1 MTTKH
6 TLILF
11 IFISCLTQGYA
22 QQLSFKVDSIKI
34 YHLPLTMR
42 TFLAL
47 DDYEVRHFEEGINEK
62 SILQTHNIIDTSEI
76 NSFSEVEFMDTSNL
90 TNFNYSVDARIVI
103 DIYMEKGLALSIVMD
118 DKGYYLIGNEKMQRS
133 RNRKLNDWL
142 RKYIPD
148 LR

>member
-1 MTTKH
+1 MIGKQIVT
-6 TLILF
+6 I
-11 IFISCLTQGYA
+11 IFFSCFSQGFT

-34 YHLPLTMR
+34 YHLPLSMR

-47 DDYEVRHFEEGINEK
+47 DDYEVRHFKEVINNK
-62 SILQTHNIIDTSEI
+62 SILQTYSISDISELRT
-76 NSFSEVEFMDTSNL
+76 FSEVDLMDTFNL
-90 TNFNYSVDARIVI
+90 TKFNYSVDVRIVI
-103 DIYMEKGLALSIVMD
+103 DIYLEKGITLSIIMD

>member
-1 MTTKH
+1 MIGKQIVT
-6 TLILF
+6 I
-11 IFISCLTQGYA
+11 IFFSCFSQGFT

-34 YHLPLTMR
+34 YHLPLSMR
-42 TFLAL
+42 TSLAL
-47 DDYEVRHFEEGINEK
+47 DDYEVRHFKEVINNK
-62 SILQTHNIIDTSEI
+62 SILQTHSISDISELRT
-76 NSFSEVEFMDTSNL
+76 FSEVDLMDTFNL
-90 TNFNYSVDARIVI
+90 TKFNSSVDVRIVI
-103 DIYMEKGLALSIVMD
+103 DIYLEKGITLSIIMD